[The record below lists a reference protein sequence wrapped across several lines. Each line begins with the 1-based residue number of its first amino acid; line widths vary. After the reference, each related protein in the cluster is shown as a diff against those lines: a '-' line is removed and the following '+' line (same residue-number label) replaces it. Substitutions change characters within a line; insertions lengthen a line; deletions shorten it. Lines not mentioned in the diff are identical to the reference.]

1 MAAFAA
7 GSATEIL
14 ASEPACL
21 PCAGVRTDDPASLLS
36 DLLQSPS
43 LSTEARLY
51 VAWPVPLDGSAAREI
66 AEAVQESGAVP
77 WLDLHFITPS
87 PLFENIDQL
96 ERELATAA
104 DMASRAG
111 STGHFQISWLPSE
124 PVATDLWAKDYAFL
138 LKRAAVAVTGA
149 QARAQV
155 ITAALPADPG
165 QLSRLYSEEIA
176 AYVDG
181 IALADQD
188 PADLEAAVEAL
199 RDLDPGKPVVL
210 DSLPFP
216 ERPESTLAQAAEVAV
231 EGFALTL
238 FDIETEQTPD
248 LRALKILAEEFAG
261 DLSYDPYSTPVGAE
275 GTKAWSFVRGED
287 LGLRVIVE
295 GSPTEEAVEVEFSD
309 SQLRSPERV
318 DLASGEVLDMFGSRT
333 DQGLTLRWQAE
344 APVTLLRLAR
354 LTAEEIEGIE
364 GLEEE
369 LTVTTERQLPVEEIL
384 RRLQAVEDAQR
395 RRVATYSAL
404 NTTHLRFQVGTQGI
418 EVTFKGDIFFK
429 QGEPYDWAWQ
439 ELYLNGLRWRGKRLP
454 ELPLIEPRRAAN
466 LPLEILFNKDY
477 SYRLRGIA
485 EIDGRNCWVV
495 DFQPHVEESEKSLF
509 RGTVWIDR
517 DLFVRVRSKAVQ
529 LGLTGEVIS
538 NEETIHYTPFDDNGE
553 PAEAAADRIW
563 LPSRVVS
570 QQVWSLFNTATVVE
584 KEMQLTGIAINS
596 DTFEQQRQE
605 VMASNVTM
613 VRETDQ
619 GLRYLVPE
627 KDTGERVVKWKND
640 PNRLF
645 FAGGVFYDESFEYPL
660 PLAGVDFFSL
670 DFKGTGAQVNA
681 LFAGVL
687 LIANIADP
695 TFLGSEFDAGADLF
709 LVAPK
714 FSNTVYKN
722 DQEIL
727 GEELLERPASLN
739 LNLGRKLG
747 SFFKL
752 NGTYNISYVD
762 FSPSDNTAED
772 FVVPVDHFT
781 QTLGL
786 EAAFNRKG
794 YRLRLG
800 GSASSRSQWEPWGT
814 EDSEDFDPDDKN
826 FYRWGGSI
834 AKTFH
839 LGGFKKAGF
848 ELRYVDGKNLDRF
861 SKYEFGFFSDV
872 FIHGYQMERIRAE
885 QAWVFNTSYGLEFG
899 ELFRLQFIADG
910 AFATDEETGLEQEFL
925 GGVGVAG
932 TVIGPWQTIVRLD
945 LGAAVAGPDDGFTV
959 FLTFLKL
966 YK

>member
-1 MAAFAA
+1 MTIDTSYRGSPSIQAQGRIRSRTLFTLARGLSTALA
-7 GSATEIL
+7 LMVVVAGGSATETL
-14 ASEPACL
+14 ASELPCL
-21 PCAGVRTDDPASLLS
+21 PCVGVRTDDPALLLPGLS
-36 DLLQSPS
+36 QPRTLSPQ
-43 LSTEARLY
+43 APLY
-51 VAWPVPLDGSAAREI
+51 VAWPVALDGTVTNETAQ
-66 AEAVQESGAVP
+66 AVSESGSVP
-77 WLDLHFITPS
+77 WLDLRFTTPS
-87 PLFENIDQL
+87 PLFQNIDQL
-96 ERELATAA
+96 ELELEVAA
-104 DMASRAG
+104 RVASRAG
-111 STGHFQISWLPSE
+111 PTARFQISWQPPE
-124 PVATDLWAKDYAFL
+124 PVAADLWAKDYAFL

-155 ITAALPADPG
+155 ITAALAADPE
-165 QLSRLYSEEIA
+165 LVTRLYSEEVA

-181 IALADQD
+181 VALASETLPELQ
-188 PADLEAAVEAL
+188 ATLEVL
-199 RDLDPGKPVVL
+199 RDLDPGKPIVL

-216 ERPESTLAQAAEVAV
+216 EHPETVLAQAAEMAV
-231 EGFALTL
+231 EGLALTL
-238 FDIETEQTPD
+238 FEIGPEQAPD
-248 LRALKILAEEFAG
+248 LSALKIMAEEFAG

-275 GTKAWSFVRGED
+275 GIRAWSFVRGED

-295 GSPTEEAVEVEFSD
+295 GSPAEQAVEVEFSD

-318 DLASGEVLDMFGSRT
+318 DLTSGKILDMFGSRT
-333 DQGLTLRWQAE
+333 GQGLTLRWEAQ
-344 APVTLLRLAR
+344 APVTLLRLSR

-384 RRLQAVEDAQR
+384 RRMQAVEDAQR
-395 RRVATYSAL
+395 RKVATYQAL

-418 EVTFKGDIFFK
+418 EVTFQGEIFFK

-439 ELYLNGLRWRGKRLP
+439 DLYLNGLRWRGKRLP

-477 SYRLRGIA
+477 SYRLRGTA
-485 EIDGRNCWVV
+485 EMDGRDCWVV
-495 DFQPHVEESEKSLF
+495 DFQPHVEESEESLF

-517 DLFVRVRSKAVQ
+517 ELFVRVRSKAVQ

-538 NEETIHYTPFDDNGE
+538 NEETIIYTPFDTTGE
-553 PAEAAADRIW
+553 PAEAATDRIW

-584 KEMQLTGIAINS
+584 KEMELTGIAINS
-596 DTFEQQRQE
+596 DSFEQRRRAI
-605 VMASNVTM
+605 MDSDVTM

-619 GLRYLVPE
+619 GLRYLVPDKE
-627 KDTGERVVKWKND
+627 TGERVVKWKND

-645 FAGGVFYDESFEYPL
+645 FAGGVFYDESFAYPL

-695 TFLGSEFDAGADLF
+695 TFLGTEFDAGADLF

-722 DQEIL
+722 DQEIF
-727 GEELLERPASLN
+727 GEELLERPASLS

-747 SFFKL
+747 SYFKL

-762 FSPSDNTAED
+762 FSPSDNTAEN

-781 QTLGL
+781 HTLGL
-786 EAAFNRKG
+786 EAALNRNG

-814 EDSEDFDPDDKN
+814 EDSNDFDPDDKN
-826 FYRWGGSI
+826 FYRWGASI

-885 QAWVFNTSYGLEFG
+885 QAWVFNTSYGFEFS

-910 AFATDEETGLEQEFL
+910 G
-925 GGVGVAG
+925 
-932 TVIGPWQTIVRLD
+932 
-945 LGAAVAGPDDGFTV
+945 
-959 FLTFLKL
+959 
-966 YK
+966 